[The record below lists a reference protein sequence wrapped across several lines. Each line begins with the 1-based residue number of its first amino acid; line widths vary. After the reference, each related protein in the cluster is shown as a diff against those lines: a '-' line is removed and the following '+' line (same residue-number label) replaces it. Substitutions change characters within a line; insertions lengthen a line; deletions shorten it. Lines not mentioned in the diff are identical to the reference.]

1 MASMLRNIAAG
12 LAISLGASL
21 ALSAP
26 ASAQAVAQGEH
37 LVVRGNT
44 LWDLA
49 QSFYGNPFEWR
60 RIWEANRDR
69 VQNPDLI
76 YPGQMLLIPDADGNL
91 IEVMVAPRGAPGD
104 AAPMQTAQS
113 AEPERTIWWEQD
125 EEITQFGEYQDNVPA
140 VPAQVVEGS
149 PFVVQDPG
157 EDIVG
162 TVGGFGGATEERIS
176 RESARRYDRLFVELD
191 RPVSPGTRLQAY
203 RVGDH
208 VAGLGH
214 VARPTAVIEV
224 VATAGD
230 RPVVEVVRVFGRLLE
245 GDRLRPAPVYRERIG
260 VFPERVAGGGAVAI
274 VEYAETDDQLHGPG
288 GYLFIERPA
297 GVAIGDEYEVRLP
310 GSGEWPE
317 GVFTIVNVGD
327 DYATGRIMNLQ
338 NPIFERG
345 VEATLARKMPAG

>member
-1 MASMLRNIAAG
+1 MLRNIAAA
-12 LAISLGASL
+12 LAISLGASF

-37 LVVRGNT
+37 QVVRGNT

-60 RIWEANRDR
+60 RIWDANRDR

-76 YPGQMLLIPDADGNL
+76 YPGQLLLIPDADGNL
-91 IEVMVAPRGAPGD
+91 IEVMVAPRGEPG
-104 AAPMQTAQS
+104 MQPPAQS
-113 AEPERTIWWEQD
+113 GEIQRTMWWEAD
-125 EEITQFGEYQDNVPA
+125 EDVVQFGEYQDNVPA
-140 VPAQVVEGS
+140 VPSQIVEGA
-149 PFVVQDPG
+149 PFVVDATA
-157 EDIVG
+157 DDAIG
-162 TVGGFGGATEERIS
+162 TVSGFGGATEERIS
-176 RESARRYDRLFVELD
+176 RESARRYDRLFVDLD

-208 VAGLGH
+208 VDGLGH

-224 VATAGD
+224 VAMAGD

-245 GDRLRPAPVYRERIG
+245 GDRLRPVPEYTERIG
-260 VFPERVAGGGAVAI
+260 VFPERVAGGGSVAV
-274 VEYAETDDQLHGPG
+274 VGYAEPDDQLQGPG
-288 GYLFIERPA
+288 GFLFIERPA

-310 GSGEWPE
+310 GSGDWPE
-317 GVFTIVNVGD
+317 GVFTIVNIGD
-327 DYATGRIMNLQ
+327 EYATGRIINLQ
-338 NPIFERG
+338 NPVFHTG

>member
-1 MASMLRNIAAG
+1 MASMLRNIAAA
-12 LAISLGASL
+12 LAISVGASL

-26 ASAQAVAQGEH
+26 ASAQAAAQGEH

-69 VQNPDLI
+69 VPNPDLI
-76 YPGQMLLIPDADGNL
+76 YPGQLLLVPDADGNL
-91 IEVMVAPRGAPGD
+91 IEIMVGPAGEPEPRQMATG
-104 AAPMQTAQS
+104 
-113 AEPERTIWWEQD
+113 EPERTIWWEQD
-125 EEITQFGEYQDNVPA
+125 EEILEFGEYQDNVAA
-140 VPAQVVEGS
+140 VPAQIVEGS
-149 PFVVQDPG
+149 PFVVQEPG
-157 EDIVG
+157 EGAVG
-162 TVGGFGGATEERIS
+162 TVGGFGGATEERIT
-176 RESARRYDRLFVELD
+176 RESARRYDRLFVDLD

-224 VATAGD
+224 LAMAGD
-230 RPVVEVVRVFGRLLE
+230 RPVVEVVRVYGRLLE
-245 GDRLRPAPVYRERIG
+245 GDRLRPAPAYEERIG
-260 VFPERVAGGGAVAI
+260 VFPERIAGGSTVVV
-274 VEYAETDDQLHGPG
+274 VEYAELEDQLQGPG
-288 GYLFIERPA
+288 GFLFIERPA

-327 DYATGRIMNLQ
+327 DYATGRIINLQ
-338 NPIFERG
+338 NPVFEEG